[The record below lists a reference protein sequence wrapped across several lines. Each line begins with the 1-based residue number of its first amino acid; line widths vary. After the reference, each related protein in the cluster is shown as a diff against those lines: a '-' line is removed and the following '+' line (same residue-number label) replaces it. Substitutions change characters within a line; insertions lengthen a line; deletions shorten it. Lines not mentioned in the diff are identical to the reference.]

1 MGIPQE
7 MVTNVVAIFHGTDSE
22 GCQARRVPGGA
33 ADEVRVRDQLK
44 NSETDRR
51 DDCAGGAGAREQVDQ
66 MTEVR
71 SQKSGNP
78 SVDNQIED
86 SHESITTAKIGLAN
100 FVRTDPHYS
109 QQLPTSSQEKHT
121 KVRISNA
128 GLTITALPFLAAR
141 DWGTFKANGIDVEII
156 VMPASAPRPWPRATS
171 IMLPASARHR
181 WPRLSRF
188 GFPGNLVFLRSD
200 LLLDPGRAAIKTLQD
215 LKGKKIALSGG
226 VGGMNHVAL
235 SIALEKSGFN
245 PKDYTMVAI
254 PGQQIQILYSLES
267 GFVEAALM
275 SPPHIFAAAKKGFNK
290 LMDVGAMVEMPGGG
304 LTAMVK
310 TIRSVRPKTKRVI
323 RALQVAKDE
332 VRKSKPKTVE
342 LIMRLLKMDKEGAA
356 DTYDAFQTTL
366 NPTGVP
372 NRAGIDNLVR
382 SLQAQGRF
390 TDRKVIFN
398 EVADDRLATEVA
410 KELGYKL
417 Q

>member
-1 MGIPQE
+1 MNRLPPRQLVWKIW
-7 MVTNVVAIFHGTDSE
+7 VALFLVILSAST
-22 GCQARRVPGGA
+22 
-33 ADEVRVRDQLK
+33 
-44 NSETDRR
+44 
-51 DDCAGGAGAREQVDQ
+51 AG
-66 MTEVR
+66 
-71 SQKSGNP
+71 
-78 SVDNQIED
+78 
-86 SHESITTAKIGLAN
+86 
-100 FVRTDPHYS
+100 
-109 QQLPTSSQEKHT
+109 SQEKRA

-128 GLTITALPFLAAR
+128 GLTITALPLLAAR
-141 DWGTFKANGIDVEII
+141 DWGIFSANGLDVEII
-156 VMPASAPRPWPRATS
+156 VMAPPIAAAALSQGDVDYVAGVGPASVAATLTGLPSRAIWFS
-171 IMLPASARHR
+171 
-181 WPRLSRF
+181 
-188 GFPGNLVFLRSD
+188 SD
-200 LLLDPGRAAIKTLQD
+200 RISYWIQAVPQFKTLQD

-226 VGGMNHVAL
+226 VGGTNHVAL

-267 GFVEAALM
+267 GFVGAALM

-290 LMDVGAMVEMPGGG
+290 VMDVGAMVEMPGGG

-310 TIRSVRPKTKRVI
+310 TVQERPAEVRRVI

-332 VRKSKPKTVE
+332 VRKSKAKTVE
-342 LIMRLLKMDKEGAA
+342 LTMRLLKMDKDGAA

-382 SLQAQGRF
+382 SLQTQGRF
-390 TDRKVIFN
+390 TDRKVNFA

>member
-1 MGIPQE
+1 MLALLLIILNAPQA
-7 MVTNVVAIFHGTDSE
+7 T
-22 GCQARRVPGGA
+22 
-33 ADEVRVRDQLK
+33 
-44 NSETDRR
+44 
-51 DDCAGGAGAREQVDQ
+51 
-66 MTEVR
+66 
-71 SQKSGNP
+71 SQDK
-78 SVDNQIED
+78 
-86 SHESITTAKIGLAN
+86 
-100 FVRTDPHYS
+100 R
-109 QQLPTSSQEKHT
+109 T

-128 GLTITALPFLAAR
+128 GLTITALPLLAAR
-141 DWGTFKANGIDVEII
+141 DWGTFAANGLDVEIV
-156 VMPASAPRPWPRATS
+156 VMSPPLGAAAMNQGDIDYVAGVGPASVAATLTGLPSRAIWFSSDRISYWLQSAPQYKS
-171 IMLPASARHR
+171 
-181 WPRLSRF
+181 
-188 GFPGNLVFLRSD
+188 
-200 LLLDPGRAAIKTLQD
+200 LQE

-226 VGGMNHVAL
+226 VGGTNHVAL
-235 SIALEKSGFN
+235 LIALEKSGAN
-245 PKDYTMVAI
+245 PKDYVMVAI

-290 LMDVGAMVEMPGGG
+290 LLDVGAMVEMPGGG

-310 TIRSVRPKTKRVI
+310 TIQDRPAETRRVI

-342 LIMRLLKMDKEGAA
+342 LIMRLLKMDRDGAA
-356 DTYDAFQTTL
+356 ETYDAFLTTL

-390 TDRKVIFN
+390 IDRKVNFP

-417 Q
+417 P